1 MLKTPDWAV
10 GAIYLREHAP
20 ELIPLI
26 DRFPVCELK
35 PEPESKYFGTL
46 VTGIVSQQLPPDVSL
61 QLLKKLGEF
70 LGNPLT
76 PQAVMNVSV
85 EALCEQGLVKQK
97 AEYLKSFAEAVVSGS
112 VTIEKFTEMTD
123 TEITKQL
130 VQVRGLGQWTI
141 EMFLLLA
148 LCRTDVVPSAD
159 FIFKKELKQLMALPE
174 IPKRGQI
181 TKIIEHWRPWR
192 SLGVWYLWQQAATV
206 ENDDKNIK
214 EKK

>member
-10 GAIYLREHAP
+10 GATYLREHAP

-35 PEPESKYFGTL
+35 PEPENKYFGTL

-61 QLLKKLGEF
+61 QLLKKLGEL

-97 AEYLKSFAEAVVSGS
+97 AEYLKSFGRSGS
-112 VTIEKFTEMTD
+112 FGQHYDRAICGNDRYRNNQTISA
-123 TEITKQL
+123 
-130 VQVRGLGQWTI
+130 G
-141 EMFLLLA
+141 A
-148 LCRTDVVPSAD
+148 RTRAMDHRNVFAVGFVSD
-159 FIFKKELKQLMALPE
+159 
-174 IPKRGQI
+174 
-181 TKIIEHWRPWR
+181 
-192 SLGVWYLWQQAATV
+192 
-206 ENDDKNIK
+206 
-214 EKK
+214 

>member
-1 MLKTPDWAV
+1 M
-10 GAIYLREHAP
+10 
-20 ELIPLI
+20 
-26 DRFPVCELK
+26 
-35 PEPESKYFGTL
+35 
-46 VTGIVSQQLPPDVSL
+46 
-61 QLLKKLGEF
+61 
-70 LGNPLT
+70 T

-97 AEYLKSFAEAVVSGS
+97 AEYLKSFAEAAVSGS
-112 VTIEKFTEMTD
+112 ITIELFAEMTD

-159 FIFKKELKQLMALPE
+159 FIFKKELKQLMDLPE

-181 TKIIEHWRPWR
+181 TKITEHWRPWR
-192 SLGVWYLWQQAATV
+192 SLGVWYLWQQAAVAENEDKTV
-206 ENDDKNIK
+206 K